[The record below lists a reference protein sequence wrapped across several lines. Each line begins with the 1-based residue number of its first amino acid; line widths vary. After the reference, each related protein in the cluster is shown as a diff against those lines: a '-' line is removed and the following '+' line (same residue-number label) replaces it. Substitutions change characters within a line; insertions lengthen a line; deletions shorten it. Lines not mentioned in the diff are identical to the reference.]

1 MNKIDIKN
9 RKEFRVWD
17 FFDAKRGK
25 SLQLQKINE
34 WEIPVIAAAWYNQW
48 IAWYYDVVAEY
59 ENRITVSC
67 NWVWC
72 WSTFYHNYPFAIN
85 WDAIVL
91 LEKIIISDYSKKF
104 ITSVL
109 HKLLS
114 NKYSYEEKCSW
125 DKAKQEIILLPT
137 DNFWNP
143 DREYMENCMKDL
155 EEKCKKELELLKK
168 WRESKKGK
176 IDTNLWKEFK
186 VGELLQMQHQIEL
199 SPIDA
204 FNNNMPNDIT
214 YPFYGQSSEN
224 NGIIDFYYLGENL
237 LNNKDSDH
245 CIMIHSNTHLAY
257 HVNTPFYL
265 KDGHGA
271 TTIFTNDNLNKFSV
285 LFLIAVLNKTMDRLF
300 DYDIKATKEKLK
312 NLIVKL
318 PVDSEWNPNR
328 DFMESYMKN
337 LMEKNREKL
346 KCLN

>member
-1 MNKIDIKN
+1 MNSFSSSYGNPTINFVGRANANNWVTIT
-9 RKEFRVWD
+9 
-17 FFDAKRGK
+17 
-25 SLQLQKINE
+25 INE
-34 WEIPVIAAAWYNQW
+34 IKDLKPYPAWYMTLSLWWEYLWSCFIQEKPFYTSQN
-48 IAWYYDVVAEY
+48 VVVLKPKRDMSFYVKQFISVMVFKEW
-59 ENRITVSC
+59 R
-67 NWVWC
+67 
-72 WSTFYHNYPFAIN
+72 TFY
-85 WDAIVL
+85 
-91 LEKIIISDYSKKF
+91 
-104 ITSVL
+104 
-109 HKLLS
+109 
-114 NKYSYEEKCSW
+114 
-125 DKAKQEIILLPT
+125 KAFVDELNRHIKRDFSILVPV
-137 DNFWNP
+137 DWNWNP
-143 DREYMENCMKDL
+143 DREYMENYMKNL

-168 WRESKKGK
+168 WRETEKSK
-176 IDTNLWKEFK
+176 INTNLWKEFK

-204 FNNNMPNDIT
+204 FNNNIPNDIT

-224 NGIIDFYYLGENL
+224 NGIIDFYYLFENL

-285 LFLIAVLNKTMDRLF
+285 FFLIAVLNKTMDRLF

-328 DFMESYMKN
+328 DFMEKYIKN